1 MGGTVFKT
9 DAIATMSD
17 EVEDKH
23 LELITDVFGQFMT
36 AEDVEEP
43 SENEDDEGDEIE
55 ERMYLD
61 VDNLP
66 DALLALD
73 IDPTEEEFEQ
83 ILRTLDPGSTGKIY
97 FELFAK
103 VMSLKLESQNTGS
116 QHDEQVLE
124 ALYLFTNGEDRDITL
139 QDLQRVAQE
148 VKDDPT
154 LEELREMMMGKQS
167 ISLKEFEDI
176 MKQAKAL

>member
-1 MGGTVFKT
+1 M
-9 DAIATMSD
+9 AD
-17 EVEDKH
+17 EVEDRH
-23 LELITDVFGQFMT
+23 LELITDVFGQFMAT
-36 AEDVEEP
+36 EDVEE
-43 SENEDDEGDEIE
+43 SAELEEDDGDQIE

-83 ILRTLDPGSTGKIY
+83 IVRTLDPEATGKIY
-97 FELFAK
+97 FEPFAK

-116 QHDEQVLE
+116 QHNEQVLE
-124 ALYLFTNGEDRDITL
+124 ALHLFTDGEDRDITL
-139 QDLQRVAQE
+139 QDLQRVAAE
-148 VKDDPT
+148 VKDNPT

>member
-1 MGGTVFKT
+1 MP
-9 DAIATMSD
+9 D

-36 AEDVEEP
+36 TEDVEKTAEY
-43 SENEDDEGDEIE
+43 EEDEGVQIE
-55 ERMYLD
+55 EDMYLP

-73 IDPTEEEFEQ
+73 IDPTEEEFEE
-83 ILRTLDPGSTGKIY
+83 IVRTIDPDSIGKIY
-97 FELFAK
+97 FEPFAE
-103 VMSLKLESQNTGS
+103 VISLKLESQNTGS
-116 QHDEQVLE
+116 QHNEQVVE
-124 ALYLFTNGEDRDITL
+124 ALRLFTDGEDREITL
-139 QDLQRVAQE
+139 QDLQRVAAE
-148 VKDDPT
+148 VKDNPT

>member
-1 MGGTVFKT
+1 MP
-9 DAIATMSD
+9 D

-36 AEDVEEP
+36 TEDVEKTAEY
-43 SENEDDEGDEIE
+43 EEDEGVQIE
-55 ERMYLD
+55 ENMYLP

-73 IDPTEEEFEQ
+73 IDPTEEEFEE
-83 ILRTLDPGSTGKIY
+83 IVRTIDPDSIGKIY
-97 FELFAK
+97 FEPFAE
-103 VMSLKLESQNTGS
+103 VISLKLESQNTGS
-116 QHDEQVLE
+116 QHNEQVVE
-124 ALYLFTNGEDRDITL
+124 ALRLFTDGEDREITL
-139 QDLQRVAQE
+139 QDLQRVAAE
-148 VKDDPT
+148 VKDNPT

>member
-1 MGGTVFKT
+1 
-9 DAIATMSD
+9 MSD

-36 AEDVEEP
+36 MEDIEKAPEHEE
-43 SENEDDEGDEIE
+43 DEGEQIE
-55 ERMYLD
+55 EDIYLH

-73 IDPTEEEFEQ
+73 IDPTEEEFEE
-83 ILRTLDPGSTGKIY
+83 IVRTLDPDATGKIY
-97 FELFAK
+97 FEPFAK

-116 QHDEQVLE
+116 QHNEQVVE
-124 ALYLFTNGEDRDITL
+124 AFRLFTDGEDRDITL
-139 QDLQRVAQE
+139 QDLQRVAAE
-148 VKDDPT
+148 VKDNPA